1 MFGSGGGTDPSSLY
15 RIGPHEELIGRRAAS
30 AAAAGRAADRPTAR
44 IDQAPDLRN
53 VDPESGFVP
62 GEITGQIPGGD
73 EGGGRRIALVLNG
86 TIVATGLTFSL
97 EGTPAE
103 SFELI
108 VPERAFRRGRNEARV
123 FEIVARAGRLALRP
137 L

>member
-1 MFGSGGGTDPSSLY
+1 
-15 RIGPHEELIGRRAAS
+15 
-30 AAAAGRAADRPTAR
+30 
-44 IDQAPDLRN
+44 
-53 VDPESGFVP
+53 VP

-97 EGTPAE
+97 EGSPAE

-108 VPERAFRRGRNEARV
+108 VPERAFRRGRNDARI
-123 FEIVARAGRLALRP
+123 FEIVARGGRPALRP
-137 L
+137 LD